1 MASETTGALCPVC
14 EEVTRAEE
22 TFVNQDAVIVRCED
36 CAYVFGVVQARFA
49 NR

>member
-1 MASETTGALCPVC
+1 MSEETTGALCPVC

-22 TFVNQDAVIVRCED
+22 SFVNQDAVIVRCSE

-49 NR
+49 DR